1 MFFFVFLCNLK
12 LTNAKIT
19 IALLCWNLN
28 ITCCVGDEH
37 YLHVQ
42 DKGKRFV
49 RHDFAFIVKH
59 FKPNTCETIVI
70 IQ

>member
-1 MFFFVFLCNLK
+1 M
-12 LTNAKIT
+12 I

-28 ITCCVGDEH
+28 IICCVGDEH